1 MAIYSKFIFP
11 RLMHWGMS
19 IKSFTPYRKEILS
32 HARGKVLE
40 LGFGTGL
47 NLPYYPA
54 SIRAMHAVDV
64 NEGMRSLAAK
74 NIALSPIEVHLHVLD
89 AQQLPFADESF
100 DTVVSTWTLCS
111 IPNVS
116 QALREAY
123 RVLSAKG
130 RFLFVEHG
138 LSHEPA
144 VQKWQHRLTP
154 IQKVVA
160 GGCHLDRNIEAL
172 VREAGFGFTTLRKEY
187 ATGSPKTMGFF
198 YVGIAQK

>member
-11 RLMHWGMS
+11 RLMHRGMS
-19 IKSFTPYRKEILS
+19 VKSFTPYRKKILS
-32 HARGKVLE
+32 HARGKVLGLE
-40 LGFGTGL
+40 FGTGL
-47 NLPYYPA
+47 NLPFYPA
-54 SIRAMHAVDV
+54 SVTAMHAVDV
-64 NEGMRSLAAK
+64 NEGMRFLAAK
-74 NIALSPIEVHLHVLD
+74 NIALSPIEVHLQVLD
-89 AQQLPFADESF
+89 ARQLPFADEYF

-123 RVLSAKG
+123 RVLSTEG

-154 IQKVVA
+154 IQK
-160 GGCHLDRNIEAL
+160 
-172 VREAGFGFTTLRKEY
+172 
-187 ATGSPKTMGFF
+187 
-198 YVGIAQK
+198 